1 MSKPAAPLKGR
12 AARLARLMPST
23 GPSTAARTP
32 FVLLVVLLLGGGLI
46 TLLLLN
52 SALNEGSFRLSE
64 LKRDTTELTDE
75 QQALQ
80 RDVDSRSQPDAL
92 ERRARELGM
101 VPGGSP
107 AFLDPD
113 GTVRGNPTEATAP
126 PPSPSPTPSPRAS
139 AGACTGPRRHRHRGL
154 RLRFAL
160 RIRTRGRTRLRDRP
174 RGGEHPAPDEPRQ
187 VTQCRPR
194 NRRAAAYPDRPAPV
208 AGDQDP
214 AAPAR
219 AHRPAAPVPHRGA
232 PPRAEA
238 HRAPCGSAA
247 PAPGCGSSVSG

>member
-64 LKRDTTELTDE
+64 LKRETTELTDE

-107 AFLDPD
+107 AFLNPD
-113 GTVRGNPTEATAP
+113 GTVRGEPSEATAP
-126 PPSPSPTPSPRAS
+126 PSPSPSPTPSP
-139 AGACTGPRRHRHRGL
+139 GAP
-154 RLRFAL
+154 A
-160 RIRTRGRTRLRDRP
+160 DA
-174 RGGEHPAPDEPRQ
+174 APDPDASG
-187 VTQCRPR
+187 
-194 NRRAAAYPDRPAPV
+194 AAAGPSGSAPSS
-208 AGDQDP
+208 GSDP
-214 AAPAR
+214 ATESGPAT
-219 AHRPAAPVPHRGA
+219 
-232 PPRAEA
+232 
-238 HRAPCGSAA
+238 
-247 PAPGCGSSVSG
+247 APGAESPPPPTSPGR

>member
-75 QQALQ
+75 EQALQ

-92 ERRARELGM
+92 EKRARELGM
-101 VPGGSP
+101 VPGGNP
-107 AFLDPD
+107 AFLNPD
-113 GTVRGNPTEATAP
+113 GTVRGKPTEATAP
-126 PPSPSPTPSPRAS
+126 PPSPSPTPSPSASPDADAPAAGPSASGAS
-139 AGACTGPRRHRHRGL
+139 AGPSGSPSPSGSVSATTP
-154 RLRFAL
+154 
-160 RIRTRGRTRLRDRP
+160 
-174 RGGEHPAPDEPRQ
+174 
-187 VTQCRPR
+187 
-194 NRRAAAYPDRPAPV
+194 
-208 AGDQDP
+208 DP
-214 AAPAR
+214 AA
-219 AHRPAAPVPHRGA
+219 APSA
-232 PPRAEA
+232 ENSPP
-238 HRAPCGSAA
+238 PTS
-247 PAPGCGSSVSG
+247 PGR

>member
-1 MSKPAAPLKGR
+1 MSRAGAPLKGR
-12 AARLARLMPST
+12 AGRLARLMPSAS
-23 GPSTAARTP
+23 PSSAARTP

-80 RDVDSRSQPDAL
+80 RDVDSYSQPGAL

-113 GTVRGNPTEATAP
+113 GTVRGVPTKATAP
-126 PPSPSPTPSPRAS
+126 PPSPSPTPTPTPSPEPTPEDGAQADEAGAGVPSPRPSGTATPS
-139 AGACTGPRRHRHRGL
+139 PG
-154 RLRFAL
+154 
-160 RIRTRGRTRLRDRP
+160 
-174 RGGEHPAPDEPRQ
+174 
-187 VTQCRPR
+187 
-194 NRRAAAYPDRPAPV
+194 AAAEPGSED
-208 AGDQDP
+208 
-214 AAPAR
+214 APATENP
-219 AHRPAAPVPHRGA
+219 PAT
-232 PPRAEA
+232 
-238 HRAPCGSAA
+238 A
-247 PAPGCGSSVSG
+247 PAPPPTTPGR

>member
-92 ERRARELGM
+92 EKRARELGM

-107 AFLDPD
+107 AFLNPD
-113 GTVRGNPTEATAP
+113 GTVRGKPTEATAP
-126 PPSPSPTPSPRAS
+126 PPSPSPSPTPSPSAS
-139 AGACTGPRRHRHRGL
+139 PDPDAPAAGPSASG
-154 RLRFAL
+154 
-160 RIRTRGRTRLRDRP
+160 
-174 RGGEHPAPDEPRQ
+174 
-187 VTQCRPR
+187 
-194 NRRAAAYPDRPAPV
+194 AAAAGPSGSPSPSGSVPATTP
-208 AGDQDP
+208 DP
-214 AAPAR
+214 AAA
-219 AHRPAAPVPHRGA
+219 PAAENS
-232 PPRAEA
+232 PP
-238 HRAPCGSAA
+238 PTS
-247 PAPGCGSSVSG
+247 PGR